1 VRVQIEAELLSMDD
15 QSALRFTIT
24 DQAGGVAP
32 ENLSKL
38 FRKGYSTKSQA
49 TNSGLGLHWCANTL
63 NALGGSISAHSE
75 GLGRGT
81 CFVVVVPL
89 RAAAGRSEVRA
100 A

>member
-24 DQAGGVAP
+24 DQAGRVAP
-32 ENLSKL
+32 ENLAKL

-89 RAAAGRSEVRA
+89 GAAAGRSEVHA